1 MKSNQ
6 SKLMK
11 TLFIVDH
18 YVPFPQSEYGG
29 IWNVLADTEEE
40 CFDLI
45 TSDDNEAYPEYYSVL
60 RENISKSYKYTV
72 TSETESGIVTSF
84 LT

>member
-1 MKSNQ
+1 
-6 SKLMK
+6 MK

-18 YVPFPQSEYGG
+18 FIPFPQSEYGG
-29 IWNVLADTEEE
+29 LWNVLADSDEE

-45 TSDDNEAYPEYYSVL
+45 TSEDGDNYPEYYSVL
-60 RENISKSYKYTV
+60 RENIAKCDKYTV
-72 TSETESGIVTSF
+72 TSEVESGIVSSF

>member
-1 MKSNQ
+1 
-6 SKLMK
+6 MK

-29 IWNVLADTEEE
+29 VWNVLADTDEE
-40 CFDLI
+40 CFVLI
-45 TSDDNEAYPEYYSVL
+45 TGEDSDTYPEFYSVL
-60 RENISKSYKYTV
+60 RENISKAYKYSV
-72 TSETESGIVTSF
+72 TSEVESGIVTSF

>member
-1 MKSNQ
+1 
-6 SKLMK
+6 MK

-29 IWNVLADTEEE
+29 VWNVLADSDEE

-45 TSDDNEAYPEYYSVL
+45 TTEDNDTYPEYYSVL

>member
-1 MKSNQ
+1 
-6 SKLMK
+6 MK

-18 YVPFPQSEYGG
+18 FVPFPQSEYGG
-29 IWNVLADTEEE
+29 IWNVIADTDEE

-45 TSDDNEAYPEYYSVL
+45 TSEDGESYPEFYSVL
-60 RENISKSYKYTV
+60 RENISKAYKYTI
-72 TSETESGIVTSF
+72 TSEVESGIVTSF

>member
-1 MKSNQ
+1 MQ
-6 SKLMK
+6 

-29 IWNVLADTEEE
+29 IWNVIADTDEE

-45 TSDDNEAYPEYYSVL
+45 TSEDGESYPEFYSVL
-60 RENISKSYKYTV
+60 RENISKAYKYTI
-72 TSETESGIVTSF
+72 TSEVESGIVTSF

>member
-1 MKSNQ
+1 
-6 SKLMK
+6 MK

-29 IWNVLADTEEE
+29 IWNVLADSEEE

-45 TSDDNEAYPEYYSVL
+45 TSNDIDPYPEYYSVL
-60 RENISKSYKYTV
+60 RENINKSYKYNV
-72 TSETESGIVTSF
+72 TSEIESGIVTSF

>member
-1 MKSNQ
+1 
-6 SKLMK
+6 MK

-18 YVPFPQSEYGG
+18 FVPFPQSEYGG
-29 IWNVLADTEEE
+29 IWNVIADTDEE

-45 TSDDNEAYPEYYSVL
+45 TSEDGESYPGFYSVL
-60 RENISKSYKYTV
+60 RENISKAYKYTI
-72 TSETESGIVTSF
+72 TSEVESGIVTSF

>member
-1 MKSNQ
+1 
-6 SKLMK
+6 MK

-18 YVPFPQSEYGG
+18 FVPFPQSEYGG
-29 IWNVLADTEEE
+29 IWNVIADTDEE

-45 TSDDNEAYPEYYSVL
+45 TSEDGESYTEFYSVL
-60 RENISKSYKYTV
+60 RENISKAYKYTI
-72 TSETESGIVTSF
+72 TSEVESGIVTSF

>member
-1 MKSNQ
+1 MSNQ
-6 SKLMK
+6 SEPMK

-18 YVPFPQSEYGG
+18 FVPFPQSEYGG
-29 IWNVLADTEEE
+29 IWNVIADTDEE

-45 TSDDNEAYPEYYSVL
+45 TSEDGESYPEFYSVL
-60 RENISKSYKYTV
+60 RGNISKAYKYTI
-72 TSETESGIVTSF
+72 TSEVESGIVTSF

>member
-1 MKSNQ
+1 
-6 SKLMK
+6 MK

-18 YVPFPQSEYGG
+18 FVPFPQSEYGG
-29 IWNVLADTEEE
+29 VWNVIADDEDE

-45 TSDDNEAYPEYYSVL
+45 TFEDDSNYFEYYSVL
-60 RENISKSYKYTV
+60 RENISKAYKYTI
-72 TSETESGIVTSF
+72 TSEAESGIVTSF

>member
-1 MKSNQ
+1 
-6 SKLMK
+6 MK

-18 YVPFPQSEYGG
+18 FVPFPHSEYGG
-29 IWNVLADTEEE
+29 IWNVIADTDEE

-45 TSDDNEAYPEYYSVL
+45 TSEDGESYPEFYSVL
-60 RENISKSYKYTV
+60 RENISKAYKYTI
-72 TSETESGIVTSF
+72 TSEVESGIVTSF

>member
-1 MKSNQ
+1 
-6 SKLMK
+6 MK

-29 IWNVLADTEEE
+29 VWNVLADTDEE

-45 TSDDNEAYPEYYSVL
+45 TGEDNDTYPEFYSVL
-60 RENISKSYKYTV
+60 RENISKSYKYTI
-72 TSETESGIVTSF
+72 TSEVESGIVTSF